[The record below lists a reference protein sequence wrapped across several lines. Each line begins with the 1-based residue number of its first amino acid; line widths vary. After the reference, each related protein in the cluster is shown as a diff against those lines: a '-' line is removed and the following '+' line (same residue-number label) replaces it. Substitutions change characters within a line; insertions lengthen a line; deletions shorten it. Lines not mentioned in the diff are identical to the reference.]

1 MYIQV
6 SHGVRNGVIKLE
18 TKLKLVS
25 VFFFSLF
32 LWPFRTTYGDKFRR
46 YKFFKIDI

>member
-6 SHGVRNGVIKLE
+6 SHGVRNDFIKLE

-25 VFFFSLF
+25 VFFFTVF
-32 LWPFRTTYGDKFRR
+32 VAV
-46 YKFFKIDI
+46 